1 MTGEN
6 NWFET
11 DKGQALAAEGVTL
24 AAPWLWPLCG
34 HNALVLQPCAQ
45 GLELPGLQCSPS
57 YQLQRANG
65 RFYGDVIAD
74 DDRLPLANECMAL
87 VLAVFVLETAADPE
101 ALIAEC
107 ERILVPEGHLAVLL
121 LNPFA
126 PVRFSGAW
134 SGMRLETAPFWSA
147 MLGQAGLDLVRHEQL
162 GSARLPVLRSVN
174 FLLLRKRK
182 SALTPLRKNAAAV
195 ALAREETSS

>member
-11 DKGQALAAEGVTL
+11 DKGQAAAAQGVAL

-45 GLELPGLQCSPS
+45 GLALPALQCAPR

-65 RFYGDVIAD
+65 RFYGDVIAED
-74 DDRLPLANECMAL
+74 HRLPLANECMAL
-87 VLAVFVLETAADPE
+87 VVAAFVMETASDPA

-126 PVRFSGAW
+126 PMRFSGAW
-134 SGMRLETAPFWSA
+134 SGLRLETASFWSA
-147 MLGQAGLDLVRHEQL
+147 MLRDAGLDLIRHEHL
-162 GSARLPVLRSVN
+162 GNARLQVLRSVN
-174 FLLLRKRK
+174 LLLLRKRK

-195 ALAREETSS
+195 ALAREETTS